1 MTCTQAFRRRLNSF
15 HLDTDVGLDKDVDLD
30 KDINLNKDVDLN
42 FNPIEI
48 TFDLQRFAEGDKTEE
63 PTSKRREDARKKG
76 QIAKSQ
82 ELNTAFVLL
91 AGFLVIKLLWEY
103 MYFNVA
109 DYSAYVF
116 SHLHENGTTIEDV
129 MKIFLDVVQVM
140 VTTAF
145 PVMIGVLIF
154 ALGIN
159 LYQVGFIVSMEKL
172 EPKLSNLNPINGFG
186 RLFSKRALVELVK
199 SLFKIIVIGFFLY
212 LYLKDEIPFM
222 PYFIYYDLEHSL
234 AEIADKIFVM
244 SFQVITVILVLAAA
258 DYAYQRWQTTQDL
271 MMTKQEVKDEY
282 KQMEGDPQIKGKIK
296 QKQRQMAM
304 ARMMQEVPKADV
316 IVTNPTHLAIA
327 LMYKKGMVAPKI
339 LAKGQDLVAE
349 KIKATAREHR
359 IPIVENKPLARALYE
374 TVEIGEVVPQDL
386 YQAVAEV
393 LAYVYRLKNKK
404 VPPPRK

>member
-1 MTCTQAFRRRLNSF
+1 MICTQVFQRQLNTSP
-15 HLDTDVGLDKDVDLD
+15 LDDL
-30 KDINLNKDVDLN
+30 K
-42 FNPIEI
+42 F
-48 TFDLQRFAEGDKTEE
+48 FDLQLFAEGGDKTEE
-63 PTSKRREDARKKG
+63 PTSKRRTDAAKKG

-91 AGFLVIKLLWEY
+91 AGFLVIKIFWEY
-103 MYFNVA
+103 MYHNIA

-129 MKIFLDVVQVM
+129 MRIFIDIVQVLIS
-140 VTTAF
+140 TAF
-145 PVMIGVLIF
+145 PVMIAVLIF
-154 ALGIN
+154 ALAVNI
-159 LYQVGFIVSMEKL
+159 YQVGFMFNTERL
-172 EPKLSNLNPINGFG
+172 EFKLSNINPINGFG

-244 SFQVITVILVLAAA
+244 AFQVIAVIMVLAAA
-258 DYAYQRWQTTQDL
+258 DYAYQKWQTTQDL

-316 IVTNPTHLAIA
+316 IITNPTHFAVA
-327 LMYKKGMVAPKI
+327 LMYKKGMVAPQV
-339 LAKGQDLVAE
+339 LAKGQDRVAE
-349 KIKATAREHR
+349 RIKEVARENR
-359 IPIVENKPLARALYE
+359 IPIVENKPLARALYAA
-374 TVEIGEVVPQDL
+374 VEIGDVVPHDL

-393 LAYVYRLKNKK
+393 LAYVYRLKNK
-404 VPPPRK
+404 RLNRT

>member
-1 MTCTQAFRRRLNSF
+1 MICTQVFRRQLNTSRLDDE
-15 HLDTDVGLDKDVDLD
+15 LTK
-30 KDINLNKDVDLN
+30 N
-42 FNPIEI
+42 F
-48 TFDLQRFAEGDKTEE
+48 FDLQRFAEGDKTEE
-63 PTSKRREDARKKG
+63 PTSKRRSDAAKKG

-91 AGFLVIKLLWEY
+91 AGFLVIKIFWES
-103 MYFNVA
+103 MYTNIA

-116 SHLHENGTTIEDV
+116 SHLHENGTTVEDV
-129 MKIFLDVVQVM
+129 MRIFIDILQVFIS
-140 VTTAF
+140 TAF
-145 PVMIGVLIF
+145 PVMMAVMIF
-154 ALGIN
+154 ALAIN
-159 LYQVGFIVSMEKL
+159 IYQVGFMINTERL
-172 EPKLSNLNPINGFG
+172 EPKLSSLNPISGFG
-186 RLFSKRALVELVK
+186 RLFSKRSLVELVK

-244 SFQVITVILVLAAA
+244 AFQVIAVIMVLAAA
-258 DYAYQRWQTTQDL
+258 DYAYQKWQTTQDL

-316 IVTNPTHLAIA
+316 IVTNPTHFAVA
-327 LMYKKGMVAPKI
+327 LMYKKGMVAPQV
-339 LAKGQDLVAE
+339 LAKGQDRVAE
-349 KIKATAREHR
+349 RIKEVARENR
-359 IPIVENKPLARALYE
+359 IPIVENKPLARALYAA
-374 TVEIGEVVPQDL
+374 VEIGDVVPHDL

-393 LAYVYRLKNKK
+393 LAYVYRLKNK
-404 VPPPRK
+404 RINRQ

>member
-15 HLDTDVGLDKDVDLD
+15 HPDKNVD
-30 KDINLNKDVDLN
+30 LNKDVDLN
-42 FNPIEI
+42 IKPIEI

-374 TVEIGEVVPQDL
+374 TVEIGDVVPQDL